1 MSLYKLA
8 LYYDFYINVI
18 CKLMSLY
25 KDRKMIGKEGRE
37 EGREEWRERVGRA
50 GESRG
55 TNGKHIATCE
65 WYFCT
70 LFKFN
75 FFFRFLFL

>member
-37 EGREEWRERVGRA
+37 EGREERR
-50 GESRG
+50 
-55 TNGKHIATCE
+55 
-65 WYFCT
+65 
-70 LFKFN
+70 
-75 FFFRFLFL
+75 